1 MPCRLYFSFRV
12 FLIYFYPS
20 LVVFGYSS
28 SGKKCIYYQKHHV
41 FIILYL
47 KNKMVDD
54 AADDLTPDFFGDINI
69 RLCPLKSQAP
79 RQALKFFIWNLAI
92 SEHSKTF
99 IFFLQNICLGGFS
112 LIAASLVS
120 TIVTILK
127 LFRGMHALY
136 FDFPYVAFI
145 VSEASS

>member
-1 MPCRLYFSFRV
+1 MNLE
-12 FLIYFYPS
+12 
-20 LVVFGYSS
+20 
-28 SGKKCIYYQKHHV
+28 
-41 FIILYL
+41 
-47 KNKMVDD
+47 
-54 AADDLTPDFFGDINI
+54 

-92 SEHSKTF
+92 SEQSRTYIF
-99 IFFLQNICLGGFS
+99 SYRYIFFFGGGGRGFS
-112 LIAASLVS
+112 LKAASLVS